1 MNFVS
6 SQYSKYNNT
15 QSSGFQ
21 RTRPNTTKPF
31 CPICKKNGRPE
42 SEYNSHFIRET
53 SDENSPITCPIL
65 QNIECNHCGDKG
77 HISAKCPNK
86 KCVYCNQYGHT
97 VSRCT
102 ADSQE
107 VINRFLDQRH
117 QSYERRRENVFQ
129 RQVQVA
135 PAPAPAPVTPSIS
148 AMFEDAPSLSKKPIK
163 SNAVAPVVSYS
174 NVAEIA
180 APLAVPKK
188 KVAEVKVENNDDYED
203 DSDEDVQYNDDEDS
217 VHSDGPKRNGEDMT
231 LKEKLMSYYEED
243 SCDW

>member
-1 MNFVS
+1 MS
-6 SQYSKYNNT
+6 SQYSKYNST
-15 QSSGFQ
+15 QLSGFQ

-53 SDENSPITCPIL
+53 SDENSRITCPIL

-77 HISAKCPNK
+77 HISANCPNK
-86 KCVYCNQYGHT
+86 KCVFCNQYGHT

-107 VINRFLDQRH
+107 VIDRFLDQRH
-117 QSYERRRENVFQ
+117 QNYERRRENVFQ
-129 RQVQVA
+129 RPVQVA
-135 PAPAPAPVTPSIS
+135 PAPPPPTPSIS

-163 SNAVAPVVSYS
+163 TNAVAPVVSYS
-174 NVAEIA
+174 TIAEIA
-180 APLAVPKK
+180 APLAIPKK
-188 KVAEVKVENNDDYED
+188 KVDVKVENEDDYED
-203 DSDEDVQYNDDEDS
+203 DSDEDVQYNDDDS

-231 LKEKLMSYYEED
+231 LKDKLMSYYEED
-243 SCDW
+243 SYDW

>member
-6 SQYSKYNNT
+6 SQYSKYNST
-15 QSSGFQ
+15 QLSGFQ

-53 SDENSPITCPIL
+53 SDENSRITCPIL

-77 HISAKCPNK
+77 HISANCPNK
-86 KCVYCNQYGHT
+86 KCVFCNQYGHT

-107 VINRFLDQRH
+107 VIDRFLDQRH
-117 QSYERRRENVFQ
+117 QNYERRRENVFQ
-129 RQVQVA
+129 RPVQVA
-135 PAPAPAPVTPSIS
+135 PAPPTPSIS

-163 SNAVAPVVSYS
+163 TNAVAPVVSYS
-174 NVAEIA
+174 TVAEIA
-180 APLAVPKK
+180 APLAIPKK
-188 KVAEVKVENNDDYED
+188 KVDVKVENEDDYED
-203 DSDEDVQYNDDEDS
+203 DSDEDVQYNDDDDS
-217 VHSDGPKRNGEDMT
+217 VHSDTPKRNGEEMT
-231 LKEKLMSYYEED
+231 LKEKLMSYYEEN
-243 SCDW
+243 SNDW

>member
-1 MNFVS
+1 
-6 SQYSKYNNT
+6 
-15 QSSGFQ
+15 
-21 RTRPNTTKPF
+21 
-31 CPICKKNGRPE
+31 
-42 SEYNSHFIRET
+42 
-53 SDENSPITCPIL
+53 
-65 QNIECNHCGDKG
+65 
-77 HISAKCPNK
+77 
-86 KCVYCNQYGHT
+86 
-97 VSRCT
+97 
-102 ADSQE
+102 
-107 VINRFLDQRH
+107 LDQRH